1 MTDQTESSL
10 PEFYDLILKTRTKVA
25 KLNTG
30 HIPAKDL
37 LTHYILPLFATLH
50 DELDETLNDL
60 SDEIAEGGGDG
71 VDFEAAQQASEA
83 IVALAAFVEKSLIA
97 AGVIAREDTPQG
109 PAVKATDK
117 TPPGLLEEFS
127 ALQVQVVGALNA
139 LAAEGTDEE
148 DEDEDEDSEE
158 DEEEGDDE
166 AEDATEDSDTDAP
179 TEASAA

>member
-10 PEFYDLILKTRTKVA
+10 PEFYDLILKTRAKVS

-60 SDEIAEGGGDG
+60 SDEISEGGGDG

-139 LAAEGTDEE
+139 LAEEGSDE
-148 DEDEDEDSEE
+148 DEDEDEGEE
-158 DEEEGDDE
+158 DEEGEDEGSEDDASE
-166 AEDATEDSDTDAP
+166 ATVEPDT